1 MIRQPFLGACRM
13 NIWGR
18 ISAENPRYSGVLAG
32 DKAVSFQGQD
42 GIFADGLVLAFII
55 FKSS

>member
-1 MIRQPFLGACRM
+1 M
-13 NIWGR
+13 NFWGR